1 MHERLESDTALQAL
15 PADLFTPEID
25 TAFISPDGQTA
36 VIWVALRDATGRVL
50 GTEPGLLL
58 ATKMDSGWQ
67 VLLPGDASWDQTLAA
82 LPAGMLPAERS
93 PMPETA
99 SISPNAELQAL
110 TGYYLPWAGGT
121 THWLEG
127 SIIHFQQINL
137 WGYPSCTITDCRYA
151 YDFTDNG
158 HFPLVASKDGTVVN
172 SSDACS
178 DGVETC
184 TNYIVLS
191 TNGNA
196 PFQIYLHLSH
206 GTIPDKLTPGTL
218 VQRGQYLG
226 DTDDTGYSTSNHVHF
241 MVTNNLTW
249 SNKGYYW
256 GSSVDIRFADVA
268 INNGIP
274 RTCFEV
280 INFSIY
286 DGATQCTGSLS
297 DPTALELNRYTSGNT
312 GAYPATGSIS
322 RPVAN
327 QTVAGGSNPMMDA
340 TAIATG

>member
-1 MHERLESDTALQAL
+1 MRLSKY
-15 PADLFTPEID
+15 IC
-25 TAFISPDGQTA
+25 IY
-36 VIWVALRDATGRVL
+36 
-50 GTEPGLLL
+50 
-58 ATKMDSGWQ
+58 
-67 VLLPGDASWDQTLAA
+67 
-82 LPAGMLPAERS
+82 
-93 PMPETA
+93 PM
-99 SISPNAELQAL
+99 
-110 TGYYLPWAGGT
+110 
-121 THWLEG
+121 
-127 SIIHFQQINL
+127 
-137 WGYPSCTITDCRYA
+137 
-151 YDFTDNG
+151 
-158 HFPLVASKDGTVVN
+158 
-172 SSDACS
+172 
-178 DGVETC
+178 
-184 TNYIVLS
+184 
-191 TNGNA
+191 A
-196 PFQIYLHLSH
+196 PFQIN
-206 GTIPDKLTPGTL
+206 LTPGTL

-297 DPTALELNRYTSGNT
+297 DPTALELNRFTSGNT

-327 QTVAGGSNPMMDA
+327 QTVAGGSNPLMDA
-340 TAIATG
+340 TAIAMDDVQVERLRYVALINGQWVEIGPTVTQADFIGNNTYDWDVNLCQAGPLNGWLEVGLRIWDHEGNVSGPLDRRMIYVDAACPGQVYLPLIGR